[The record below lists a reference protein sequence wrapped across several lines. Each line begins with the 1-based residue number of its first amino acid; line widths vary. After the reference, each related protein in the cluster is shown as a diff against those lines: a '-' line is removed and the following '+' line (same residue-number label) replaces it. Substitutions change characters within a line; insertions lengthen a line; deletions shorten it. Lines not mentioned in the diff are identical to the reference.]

1 MAFQT
6 CYCIGSTLSRLITF
20 HFKIPSIYQIR
31 VIGTY
36 TFLITHIRSIYLIF
50 CPICFPDTDLLYVTG
65 EPFVT
70 ISIFVHHT
78 ESGHANLISYGLFI
92 DIRSPGLTHTNRISL
107 SRTVNH
113 GITLHICRSIKSR
126 QSLIPEQECIMRPT
140 IFVQLSDFFH
150 PGSHSRGFV

>member
-36 TFLITHIRSIYLIF
+36 TFFITHIRSIYLIF
-50 CPICFPDTDLLYVTG
+50 CPICFPDTYLLYVTG

-70 ISIFVHHT
+70 ISIIVHHT
-78 ESGHANLISYGLFI
+78 ESRHVNLIG
-92 DIRSPGLTHTNRISL
+92 NRVVIYISL
-107 SRTVNH
+107 IRFTNTNYCSISPYTINH
-113 GITLHICRSIKSR
+113 RIALNISWCIKSR
-126 QSLIPEQECIMRPT
+126 QTFIT
-140 IFVQLSDFFH
+140 K
-150 PGSHSRGFV
+150 